1 MTSYWNN
8 VHCLRSVYAGH
19 CKFLMEDPPT
29 PGFIFVDSTR
39 AMHFEYQ
46 YQMWCLIRYN
56 MRERSPSTNWPLSDV
71 DCLLSPYSIVPTH
84 GGRLFCLYFFSLYFS
99 LYISF
104 WQNNHRVSIWQID
117 CTVYSMNITFK
128 NHIFM
133 KFVQAATIKALKVH
147 HT

>member
-99 LYISF
+99 VYHFLIMQYQFDKWIIQYTIWILHARIISIYEICSGCND
-104 WQNNHRVSIWQID
+104 QGSKKGAY
-117 CTVYSMNITFK
+117 T
-128 NHIFM
+128 
-133 KFVQAATIKALKVH
+133 
-147 HT
+147 